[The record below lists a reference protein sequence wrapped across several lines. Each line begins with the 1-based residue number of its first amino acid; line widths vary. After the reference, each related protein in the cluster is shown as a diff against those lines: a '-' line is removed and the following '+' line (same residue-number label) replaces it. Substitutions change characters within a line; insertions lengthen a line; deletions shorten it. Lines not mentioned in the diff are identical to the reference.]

1 MSKVVKYAASLMAVT
16 ILAKILGFARE
27 QVLSFAYGA
36 STYTDIY
43 VMAMNIPNVIF
54 AAIGAAISTTFIPIY
69 CDINTNKGDKDAI
82 KFTNNILTIVFV
94 LCVMIAILGLIFT
107 KPLLKVFAFGFK
119 GETLAIAIQFTRI
132 LIFSIVFIGIANV
145 LTAYLQVKNNFTV
158 PGLISLPQNI
168 IVIISI
174 FISMKYGPYAMVW
187 GTLIGMSM
195 QVLFQL
201 PFAYK
206 KGYRLKPYI
215 NLKDE
220 NFKKMIILTGPV
232 LIGVTVHQ
240 VNTMIDRSIAS
251 TLGEGAISALNF
263 ADRLNSFVLALFITS
278 IVAVIYPMFS
288 KLSTSNNKEMLKNYI
303 VKSSNSIILLVMP
316 VAIGAIILATPIV
329 RLLFERGAFG
339 ETATKMTSI
348 ALSMYSV
355 GLVAYGLRDVINK
368 VFYSF
373 QDTKTPMIYGAIAMG
388 LNIVFNIV
396 LSKFIGHAGLALGTS
411 LSAIICTILLYIN
424 LGKKIGNFGQFK
436 ILKTAIKALIASII
450 MGGISR
456 FSYNYIISILAIST
470 LNEIISLV
478 LSVLIGAFVYFIII
492 ISMRI
497 EEVNMIIELIRNKIK
512 KKLVK

>member
-16 ILAKILGFARE
+16 ILAKIVGFARE

-69 CDINTNKGDKDAI
+69 CEISGNKGEKDAI
-82 KFTNNILTIVFV
+82 KFTNNILTIVFI
-94 LCVMIAILGLIFT
+94 LCIIIAFLGLVFT
-107 KPLLKVFAFGFK
+107 KPLLRVFAFGFR
-119 GETLAIAIQFTRI
+119 GETLSIAIHFTRI

-206 KGYRLKPYI
+206 KGYKTKPYI

-220 NFKKMIILTGPV
+220 NLKKMLVLTGPV
-232 LIGVTVHQ
+232 LVGVTVHQ

-251 TLGEGAISALNF
+251 TLGEGSISALNF

-288 KLSTSNNKEMLKNYI
+288 KLSTSNNKKMLEQYI

-316 VAIGAIILATPIV
+316 VAVGAIILSTPIV
-329 RLLFERGAFG
+329 KLLFERGAF
-339 ETATKMTSI
+339 EKTATQMTSI
-348 ALSMYSV
+348 ALAMYSV

-368 VFYSF
+368 VFYSL
-373 QDTKTPMIYGAIAMG
+373 QDTKTPMVYGAIAMG
-388 LNIVFNIV
+388 LNIVFNII

-411 LSAIICTILLYIN
+411 LSAIVCTILLYIN
-424 LGKKIGNFGQFK
+424 LGKKIGNFGQIK
-436 ILKTAIKALIASII
+436 IIKTSIKALTASIV
-450 MGGISR
+450 MGIITKIG
-456 FSYNYIISILAIST
+456 YDYMISILGNSLI
-470 LNEIISLV
+470 NELASLSF
-478 LSVLIGAFVYFIII
+478 SVLIGAIVYIVIIV
-492 ISMRI
+492 MMKI
-497 EEVNMIIELIRNKIK
+497 EEVDMIIGLIK
-512 KKLVK
+512 KEIKK

>member
-16 ILAKILGFARE
+16 ILAKIVGFARE

-69 CDINTNKGDKDAI
+69 CEISSNKGEKDAI
-82 KFTNNILTIVFV
+82 KFTNNILNIVFI
-94 LCVMIAILGLIFT
+94 LCIIIAFLGLIFT
-107 KPLLKVFAFGFK
+107 KPLLRVFAFGFR
-119 GETLAIAIQFTRI
+119 GETLSIAIHFTRI

-145 LTAYLQVKNNFTV
+145 LTAYLQVKNNFTI

-206 KGYRLKPYI
+206 KGYRVKPYI
-215 NLKDE
+215 NLKDQ
-220 NFKKMIILTGPV
+220 NLKKMLVLTGPV
-232 LIGVTVHQ
+232 LVGVAVHQ

-288 KLSTSNNKEMLKNYI
+288 KLSTSNNKKMLEEYI

-316 VAIGAIILATPIV
+316 VAIGAIILSTPIV
-329 RLLFERGAFG
+329 KLLFERGAFE
-339 ETATKMTSI
+339 ETATQMTSI
-348 ALSMYSV
+348 ALAMYSV

-368 VFYSF
+368 VFYSL
-373 QDTKTPMIYGAIAMG
+373 QDTKTPMVYGAIAMG
-388 LNIVFNIV
+388 LNIVFNII
-396 LSKFIGHAGLALGTS
+396 LSRFIGHAGLALGTS
-411 LSAIICTILLYIN
+411 LSAIVCTILLYIN
-424 LGKKIGNFGQFK
+424 LGKKIGNFGQIK
-436 ILKTAIKALIASII
+436 IIKTSLKALIASII
-450 MGGISR
+450 MGIITKFG
-456 FSYNYIISILAIST
+456 YNYMLSILGNSLI
-470 LNEIISLV
+470 NELISLSF
-478 LSVLIGAFVYFIII
+478 SVLIGAIVYIVIIV
-492 ISMRI
+492 MMKI
-497 EEVNMIIELIRNKIK
+497 EEVDMIIELIKKIK
-512 KKLVK
+512 K